1 MRRIIERWNAFR
13 DRGRRRRLCQGTG
26 LLVLLGMAVVAL
38 GSCANPTAPSGG
50 PRDRTPPS
58 IERTEPVR
66 DTVNVSADR
75 QTVYV
80 EFSEYVDR
88 NSLSDALSI
97 TPQFDQRL
105 RFSWSGQG
113 VSIELPT
120 SLRDSITYLFTFDT
134 NLSDAHGVSLDEPIR
149 VAFSTGSRIDRGQ
162 IRGRVVGPQEA
173 EPRAQVDVF
182 AYGLSDGSSV
192 PPTPLPEQPDYRT
205 QTGEDGTFRFDYLRE
220 QRYYVVAVRD
230 NNRNRHPDPSEAF
243 AVPPRPSLLA
253 DPDSSELPV
262 PWLLTQ
268 ADTTAPQLQQVQPV
282 SEQRLRLSFSEP
294 IRITS
299 RTPDDWALR
308 DSTTETP
315 VEVRNL
321 YRPAGRADAVVL
333 RTAPMDS
340 TRHTLPILS
349 DLVADTLGQA
359 VASDTA
365 RFHAVGR
372 ADTTQTRFRAFVPE
386 ELSPDSA
393 ETYPLLPDVQPGVRF
408 NQAPDSSTLR
418 SVLALEDTTGEARSY
433 SVSTEDGRTYRLEG
447 QPSLEPGEM
456 LDVVV
461 DGGALAGP
469 DTTYRRRFRRVT
481 DRVLGGLEG
490 RVVIADTTYETQSSS
505 ETTSSDSV
513 AAVDTIAADSAGSV
527 PSDTMSVNA
536 PIVVEIIPTQSSI
549 PLERRQQTVE
559 PGSTFVFEDLPEGT
573 FRFRA
578 FLDRNQN
585 GRWDGGRIDPVERAE
600 PVTWSEQTTDSRPR
614 WTNVL
619 PASLRIPVLRRP
631 SDSASG
637 PVPAPDTAA
646 TDSSEEDGP

>member
-1 MRRIIERWNAFR
+1 MKRMIERWIAFR
-13 DRGRRRRLCQGTG
+13 ARDRRRRLCQGAG
-26 LLVLLGMAVVAL
+26 LLVLLGVAVVAL
-38 GSCANPTAPSGG
+38 GSCANPRAPSGG
-50 PRDRTPPS
+50 PQDRTPPS
-58 IERTEPVR
+58 IVQTEPVR

-75 QTVYV
+75 QTVYI
-80 EFSEYVDR
+80 EFSEYVER
-88 NSLSDALSI
+88 NSLRDALSV

-105 RFSWSGQG
+105 RFSWSGEG
-113 VSIELPT
+113 VSIELPS
-120 SLRDSITYLFTFDT
+120 SLRDSTTYLFTFDT

-149 VAFSTGSRIDRGQ
+149 VAFSTGPRIDRGQ

-173 EPRAQVDVF
+173 EPRAQVDVY
-182 AYGLSDGSSV
+182 AYGLSDVDSL
-192 PPTPLPEQPDYRT
+192 PPTPLPERPDYRT
-205 QTGEDGTFRFDYLRE
+205 QTGEDGTFRFNYLRE
-220 QRYYVVAVRD
+220 QQYYVVAVRD
-230 NNRNRHPDPSEAF
+230 NNRNRQPDPSEAF
-243 AVPPRPSLLA
+243 AVPPRPSLPA

-268 ADTTAPQLQQVQPV
+268 ADTTAPQVQQVQPV

-308 DSTTETP
+308 DSAAGAP

-321 YRPAGRADAVVL
+321 YRPAGRADAVIL

-340 TRHTLPILS
+340 TRHTLPITP

-359 VASDTA
+359 VAPDTA
-365 RFHAVGR
+365 RFQAVGR

-386 ELSPDSA
+386 QLSPDSA
-393 ETYPLLPDVQPGVRF
+393 ETYPLLPDVQPSVRF

-418 SVLALEDTTGEARSY
+418 SVLALEDTAGQARSY
-433 SVSTEDGRTYRLEG
+433 SVSTEDGRTYRLAA

-461 DGGALAGP
+461 DGGAIAGP

-481 DRVLGGLEG
+481 DRILGGLEG
-490 RVVIADTTYETQSSS
+490 RVVITDTSYEARSSP
-505 ETTSSDSV
+505 EAPLSDSV
-513 AAVDTIAADSAGSV
+513 AAGDTTAADSIDSAPRDSV
-527 PSDTMSVNA
+527 STSA
-536 PIVVEIIPTQSSI
+536 PVVVEIIPTESSI
-549 PLERRQQTVE
+549 PLERRQQIVE
-559 PGSTFVFEDLPEGT
+559 PGSTFVFEELPEGT

-585 GRWDGGRIDPVERAE
+585 GRWDGGRIDPFERAE

-619 PASLRIPVLRRP
+619 PAALRIPVLRRP
-631 SDSASG
+631 PDSASV
-637 PVPAPDTAA
+637 PVPAPDTAT
-646 TDSSEEDGP
+646 TDSLEGEGP